1 MEDIVGIRKNSP
13 KKIDKTGKRTV
24 LFSANRN
31 IQTIKERTFLS
42 GESIVRYNKSAS
54 LRRKAGNVI
63 CGKVKS
69 KIKDGK
75 I

>member
-42 GESIVRYNKSAS
+42 GKSIVRYNKSAS
-54 LRRKAGNVI
+54 LRRKGRERDLW
-63 CGKVKS
+63 KS
-69 KIKDGK
+69 EIKNKGW
-75 I
+75 

>member
-24 LFSANRN
+24 LFSTNRN

-54 LRRKAGNVI
+54 LRRKGRERDLW
-63 CGKVKS
+63 KS
-69 KIKDGK
+69 EIKNKGW
-75 I
+75 

>member
-42 GESIVRYNKSAS
+42 EESIVRYNKSAS
-54 LRRKAGNVI
+54 LRRKGRERDLW
-63 CGKVKS
+63 KS
-69 KIKDGK
+69 EIKNKGW
-75 I
+75 